1 MRNPWGASCF
11 LDFGTMS
18 GQCHAPAAL
27 PPASINQE
35 TDPTVSLDVFKKI
48 IIFCPCQ
55 ESNYNSL
62 AVHPVAYLP
71 YWVSN
76 LSSPVWPWKSYTDTL
91 NCGPECINIV
101 VLMQGYVIY
110 HKRSKC
116 NPFYTLSN
124 TSQKELKITGTF
136 ILYNFVHGIMFV

>member
-1 MRNPWGASCF
+1 MGNPWGASCF

-18 GQCHAPAAL
+18 GQCHAPATL

-35 TDPTVSLDVFKKI
+35 TDPTFSLNVFKKI
-48 IIFCPCQ
+48 IIFCPYQ

-91 NCGPECINIV
+91 
-101 VLMQGYVIY
+101 
-110 HKRSKC
+110 
-116 NPFYTLSN
+116 
-124 TSQKELKITGTF
+124 
-136 ILYNFVHGIMFV
+136 